1 MKKKKKERK
10 KKEERNSF
18 FDNMEMA
25 SKLHSESESGFD
37 STDSQSS
44 SPPLKLARLEQPYQV
59 KNSELENNQDS
70 TNIDTSSPQGST
82 GADSGISSIT
92 SPSDELENEND
103 PRVGANKS
111 STTADDLNS
120 VRSSA
125 RVHHL
130 KMKVDQQQQRSKETS
145 SSTSSDLNIESNFEP
160 KLKRAWEQWS
170 SEDKAI
176 FFEALN
182 ECGKNFDAI
191 QVYFGKKNRKNK
203 NKEQIRTFYYRTW
216 HKICKYVDLSETQ
229 TGSLHNDLKKS
240 SIEIYGLINFGEL
253 RKRLGSQLD
262 DKTGMKLREL
272 IFKGHT
278 NVRIKGKTYRLRTPT
293 CAALKKLSA
302 SSEGNVLDLHPM
314 TGCPTTVPSKLV
326 LNLTP
331 STSCD
336 FDLVHRLSQA
346 NPHVSLSLRPGRSL
360 ASVMGKKSYN
370 LKYSGIFCIY
380 YLRM

>member
-1 MKKKKKERK
+1 
-10 KKEERNSF
+10 
-18 FDNMEMA
+18 MEMA
-25 SKLHSESESGFD
+25 SKRRSESESGFD

-44 SPPLKLARLEQPYQV
+44 PPFKLAKLETYQV
-59 KNSELENNQDS
+59 KNSEVENNQDS
-70 TNIDTSSPQGST
+70 NIDTSSPQGST
-82 GADSGISSIT
+82 GADSGISSTT
-92 SPSDELENEND
+92 SPNDELENEVAPNFNSSD
-103 PRVGANKS
+103 PRGASSYSKS
-111 STTADDLNS
+111 SSSTAEDFNS

-130 KMKVDQQQQRSKETS
+130 KMKVDQQRTKESSSS
-145 SSTSSDLNIESNFEP
+145 SSTSSELNMESNFEP

-191 QVYFGKKNRKNK
+191 QVFFGKKNRKNK

-216 HKICKYVDLSETQ
+216 HKICKYVDLSET
-229 TGSLHNDLKKS
+229 TGSGTLHNDLKKS

-302 SSEGNVLDLHPM
+302 SSDHCGNVLDLHPM

-331 STSCD
+331 CTSSD

-360 ASVMGKKSYN
+360 ASVMGKK
-370 LKYSGIFCIY
+370 
-380 YLRM
+380 